1 MEVTLLESL
10 LANFTGIFFRGNKA
24 SYQPSGTHA
33 GKIYFAEDTQEL
45 LVDNVSYGG
54 SGITDVTLD
63 GTTLKIT
70 TSTGVKSVDIA
81 DIIKYG
87 TTISDDLEMPNAV
100 GGIAKGT
107 TAGDLKTKTFTQ
119 LFDDLLFPTIQPV
132 GTAPSINFS
141 VKNANIEVGAAL
153 PQELAEF
160 NYSFTRG
167 IWKLNGVQVSG
178 KYYSGTAG
186 TPTIKCN
193 HPTAN
198 SNPPA
203 SVDTDK
209 TITYTLSVTVDA
221 GDTTVDNKG
230 NAATVQPYSGG
241 TLTKSA
247 SIYTW
252 YPYYSNA
259 ANNATVAK
267 GAMLKS
273 SPVEVAFTSE
283 QDSNKKHQF
292 KLPNKYTV
300 TSIMQKNTIGNTYEG
315 QENVISQWT
324 KTTESISVNGVET
337 EYAIYTRNDSG
348 FGGAATF
355 KFEFTGI

>member
-24 SYQPSGTHA
+24 SYQPEGAHA

-54 SGITDVTLD
+54 SGISDVTLD

-70 TSTGVKSVDIA
+70 TSTGVKTVDIA
-81 DIIKYG
+81 DIIKYS

-119 LFDDLLFPTIQPV
+119 LFDDLLFPTIQPI
-132 GTAPSINFS
+132 GTQPS
-141 VKNANIEVGAAL
+141 VKFGVKSSQIEVGAAL
-153 PQELAEF
+153 PQELDDF
-160 NYSFTRG
+160 DYSFTRG
-167 IWKLNGVQVSG
+167 VWRLNGAIVPG

-209 TITYTLSVTVDA
+209 TITYTLSVTVAA

-241 TLTKSA
+241 TLTKPA
-247 SIYTW
+247 NINIY

-267 GAMLKS
+267 GGLLS
-273 SPVEVAFTSE
+273 STTVADLNFAKAT
-283 QDSNKKHQF
+283 DSTTFIF
-292 KLPNKYTV
+292 KLPNKYTL
-300 TSIMQKNTIGNTYEG
+300 TSIIPYNPNSGKYNSDDE
-315 QENVISQWT
+315 EISSWI
-324 KTTESISVNGVET
+324 KTTESISVNSVET
-337 EYAIYTRNDSG
+337 EYAVYTKNGTAHASNK
-348 FGGAATF
+348 F
-355 KFEFTGI
+355 KFTFTK

>member
-1 MEVTLLESL
+1 M
-10 LANFTGIFFRGNKA
+10 ANLNTFTGIFFRGDKA
-24 SYQPSGTHA
+24 SYLPSGVHA

-70 TSTGVKSVDIA
+70 TSSGVKTVDIA
-81 DIIKYG
+81 AIVKYN
-87 TTISDDLEMPNAV
+87 TTISDDLEMPTAV

-107 TAGDLKTKTFTQ
+107 TAGTLKTKTYTQ
-119 LFDDLLFPTIQPV
+119 LFDDLLFPTIQPK
-132 GTAPSINFS
+132 GIAPSIKFS
-141 VKNANIEVGAAL
+141 VKNANIEVGATL
-153 PQELAEF
+153 PQELEDF

-167 IWKLNGVQVSG
+167 IWTLNGVTVSG
-178 KYYSGTAG
+178 KYYSGIAG

-209 TITYTLSVTVDA
+209 TITYTLNVTVAA
-221 GDTTVDNKG
+221 GDATVDNKG
-230 NAATVQPYSGG
+230 NAATVNPYSGG
-241 TLTKSA
+241 TLTGSA

-267 GAMLKS
+267 GSLL
-273 SPVEVAFTSE
+273 TSTTVTDLNFAKAT
-283 QDSNKKHQF
+283 DSTTFIF
-292 KLPNKYTV
+292 KLPSKYIL
-300 TSIMQKNTIGNTYEG
+300 TSIIPYNPNSGKYNPADE
-315 QENVISQWT
+315 EISSWV
-324 KTTESISVNGVET
+324 KTTENISVNKVET
-337 EYAIYTRNDSG
+337 EYAVYTKNG
-348 FGGAATF
+348 TGHAGNKFQF
-355 KFEFTGI
+355 KFTK